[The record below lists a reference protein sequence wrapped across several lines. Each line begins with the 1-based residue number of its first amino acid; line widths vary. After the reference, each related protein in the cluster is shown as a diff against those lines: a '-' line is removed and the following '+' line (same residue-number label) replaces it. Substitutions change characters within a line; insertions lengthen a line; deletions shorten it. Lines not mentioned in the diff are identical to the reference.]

1 MSKLHVRCDR
11 QFWFF
16 LSIELTPIEGSRYP
30 DDKAPPPPASPCPM
44 FQSTTRTSRC
54 EPAKEGEGRGRSWS
68 LFTFFWR
75 ASFFLFSGNLP
86 HADDRTIVHIF
97 ILTRMQPLL
106 HCCCCCC
113 CFAVTEPGSHNK
125 TSRQNSM
132 HLTTYG
138 PTIKAAMSSLIEKY
152 V

>member
-11 QFWFF
+11 QLGFF
-16 LSIELTPIEGSRYP
+16 CLSSWLQLSAAVTLTIKHHHRQPVHVRCF
-30 DDKAPPPPASPCPM
+30 KAPPGQADVNP
-44 FQSTTRTSRC
+44 RR
-54 EPAKEGEGRGRSWS
+54 RGREGGDPD
-68 LFTFFWR
+68 LCLHFFEEPV
-75 ASFFLFSGNLP
+75 SFLFSGTLP

-106 HCCCCCC
+106 HCCCC
-113 CFAVTEPGSHNK
+113 AVTEPGSQNK